1 MLKPEPM
8 TKVVICGLNQDLPE
22 VSHILSQKRLV
33 HLEDYGGEDE
43 GFLAGATLDYGAKVS
58 EYLVRI
64 RSLIKILDIDAGSP
78 VGVRDANSVEEEVF
92 EKLDGLEKN
101 ILAIHE
107 NHRDSIQKLK
117 DGMSRWESLK
127 QFEPFGINLESFSG
141 FKSISVFTGT
151 LTLPS
156 KTEISIPN
164 AEIVRRDDMVAVF
177 VPTDS
182 HEAVEQQLIKA
193 GFKSLDS
200 PTGEGIIRDELSAL
214 ESEMQNLEREVGAL
228 GHELEALNKRHGQW
242 LVIAEE
248 HFAAQSEKS
257 SLPLKLAMSKNA
269 FVLDGWVPEKE
280 CEGLETSLDG
290 LNVDIQLE
298 SSDDEPPVKLDNP
311 SVVRPFEFFTKLYG
325 IPKHRELDPS
335 ALLFFGYP
343 LFFGLMIG
351 DLGYGFFYFLLG
363 HLLVKKYG
371 HSDELLQLGK
381 IIRLAG
387 FSAFFFGTIL
397 FAEAFGF
404 EIHMLN
410 HEYVLHKS
418 DSADVG
424 FMLLATGGIGLFY
437 VTLGLAMGFYNALN
451 MHDLK
456 HAVQEKFSW
465 IMILWGG
472 LLFIPPWLFGNSL
485 LGSRLGLSDEI
496 ELWGG
501 LAAFLVGLSLAV
513 SAEGIVA
520 LVEVP
525 SVFVQVISYVR
536 IAALGVADYGLAHAF
551 NGMAFDIGFSGISII
566 PALLILL
573 VGQMVVFTLGLIG
586 SGINSLRLQYVEC
599 FPKFFVG
606 GGTDYTPFGYT
617 RKYTHETET
626 TA

>member
-1 MLKPEPM
+1 M
-8 TKVVICGLNQDLPE
+8 
-22 VSHILSQKRLV
+22 
-33 HLEDYGGEDE
+33 
-43 GFLAGATLDYGAKVS
+43 
-58 EYLVRI
+58 
-64 RSLIKILDIDAGSP
+64 
-78 VGVRDANSVEEEVF
+78 
-92 EKLDGLEKN
+92 
-101 ILAIHE
+101 
-107 NHRDSIQKLK
+107 
-117 DGMSRWESLK
+117 
-127 QFEPFGINLESFSG
+127 
-141 FKSISVFTGT
+141 
-151 LTLPS
+151 
-156 KTEISIPN
+156 
-164 AEIVRRDDMVAVF
+164 
-177 VPTDS
+177 
-182 HEAVEQQLIKA
+182 
-193 GFKSLDS
+193 
-200 PTGEGIIRDELSAL
+200 
-214 ESEMQNLEREVGAL
+214 
-228 GHELEALNKRHGQW
+228 
-242 LVIAEE
+242 
-248 HFAAQSEKS
+248 
-257 SLPLKLAMSKNA
+257 
-269 FVLDGWVPEKE
+269 
-280 CEGLETSLDG
+280 
-290 LNVDIQLE
+290 
-298 SSDDEPPVKLDNP
+298 
-311 SVVRPFEFFTKLYG
+311 
-325 IPKHRELDPS
+325 
-335 ALLFFGYP
+335 
-343 LFFGLMIG
+343 
-351 DLGYGFFYFLLG
+351 LG

-387 FSAFFFGTIL
+387 FSAFFFGTFL

-404 EIHMLN
+404 EIHWLA
-410 HEYVLHKS
+410 HELPFVLHKS

-437 VTLGLAMGFYNALN
+437 VTLGLVMGFYNALN

-456 HAVQEKFSW
+456 HAVQEKLSW

-513 SAEGIVA
+513 YAEGIVA

-573 VGQMVVFTLGLIG
+573 VGQLVVFTLGLIG

-626 TA
+626 TV